1 MSNRVESSVAR
12 EPHSLE
18 RTVGR
23 EAPMVITPSA
33 LRRFVKWIL
42 SGGRQT

>member
-1 MSNRVESSVAR
+1 MK
-12 EPHSLE
+12 
-18 RTVGR
+18 RTEKRHEVGR